1 MAFCTSCGKPIE
13 KTAKFC
19 IHCGEV
25 NKAYENG
32 SAAVM
37 KQTQDKPVEEKKSSE
52 GNYIHPPVNKIK
64 TMDAIKATMPFI
76 IVKGIVQLIVTLVMI
91 VMAIIG
97 IVIITKTGESGVI
110 VVLILG
116 AAFFGIIKFAKRYVL
131 YMIKVAYI
139 AALTS
144 YIKTGE
150 SPKAQGYS
158 GVLAYATNLVKDN
171 FGTANVGFVADA
183 LISGAVHQICKFLFR
198 IGDFLSFIPGLKN
211 VINVLTYIISVA
223 LNFIDEAILSYI
235 FFHQEEKN
243 SWKKAC
249 DAIVYYGQSWKGMF
263 KGAAK
268 VAFSIWGARI
278 VSFFIFM
285 LIGNSFAPTAAAVI
299 ISFILVYALEA
310 IFVEPYMVVIMTKQY
325 YASIENQPLKSDLYA
340 KFTKCSRK
348 FKKLMEK
355 SENEEVPVAA

>member
-13 KTAKFC
+13 ETAKFC

-25 NKAYENG
+25 NKAYDNEI
-32 SAAVM
+32 AVT
-37 KQTQDKPVEEKKSSE
+37 KQTQDKPVEQKKANE
-52 GNYIHPPVNKIK
+52 GSYVHPAVSKIK

-76 IVKGIVQLIVTLVMI
+76 IVKGVVQLIVTLVMI

-97 IVIITKTGESGVI
+97 ILIVSKTGEGGLVVVI
-110 VVLILG
+110 ILG
-116 AAFFGIIKFAKRYVL
+116 TAFYGIIKFAKRYVL
-131 YMIKVAYI
+131 YMIKVANI
-139 AALTS
+139 AALTA

-150 SPKAQGYS
+150 SPKVQGYS
-158 GVLAYATNLVKDN
+158 GVLAYGTSLVKNN
-171 FGTANVGFVADA
+171 FGSANVGFAADA
-183 LISGAVHQICKFLFR
+183 LISGAVHQICRFLFK
-198 IGDFLSFIPGLKN
+198 IGDLLSFIPGAEAI
-211 VINVLTYIISVA
+211 INILTYIIAVA

-285 LIGNSFAPTAAAVI
+285 LIGKSFAGTTAAII
-299 ISFILVYALEA
+299 ISFLLVYALEA
-310 IFVEPYMVVIMTKQY
+310 IFVEPYMVVVMTKQY
-325 YASIENQPLKSDLYA
+325 YASIENQPLKSDLYG
-340 KFTKCSRK
+340 KFQKCSKK

-355 SENEEVPVAA
+355 SETDEVTIAA

>member
-19 IHCGEV
+19 IHCGEM
-25 NKAYENG
+25 NKAYEDEI
-32 SAAVM
+32 AAT
-37 KQTQDKPVEEKKSSE
+37 KQTPDKPVEQKNTNE
-52 GNYIHPPVNKIK
+52 GSYIHPTVSKIK

-91 VMAIIG
+91 FIAIIG
-97 IVIITKTGESGVI
+97 ILIISQTGKGGV
-110 VVLILG
+110 VVVFILG
-116 AAFFGIIKFAKRYVL
+116 AAFYGVIKFAKRYVL
-131 YMIKVAYI
+131 YMIKVANI
-139 AALTS
+139 AALTT

-150 SPKAQGYS
+150 SPKIQGYS
-158 GVLAYATNLVKDN
+158 GVLEYGTSQVKDN
-171 FGTANVGFVADA
+171 FGTANVGFAADA
-183 LISGAVHQICKFLFR
+183 LISGAVHQICRFLFK
-198 IGDFLSFIPGLKN
+198 IGDLLSFIAGAEAI
-211 VINVLTYIISVA
+211 INILTYIIAVA

-243 SWKKAC
+243 AWKKAC

-278 VSFFIFM
+278 ASFLIFM
-285 LIGNSFAPTAAAVI
+285 LIGNTFASTTVAI
-299 ISFILVYALEA
+299 IVSFIMVYALEA
-310 IFVEPYMVVIMTKQY
+310 IFVEPYMVVVMTKQY
-325 YASIENQPLKSDLYA
+325 YASIENQPLKNDLYA
-340 KFTKCSRK
+340 KFQKCSRK

-355 SENEEVPVAA
+355 SENDEVTIAA

>member
-13 KTAKFC
+13 KAAKFC

-37 KQTQDKPVEEKKSSE
+37 KQNKPAEEKKNYE
-52 GNYIHPPVNKIK
+52 GSYIHPSVNKIK

-76 IVKGIVQLIVTLVMI
+76 FVKGIVQLIVTLVMI
-91 VMAIIG
+91 VMAVIG
-97 IVIITKTGESGVI
+97 ILIITQTGEGGVV

-116 AAFFGIIKFAKRYVL
+116 ACFFGIIKFAKRYVL
-131 YMIKVAYI
+131 YMIKIANI
-139 AALTS
+139 AALTA
-144 YIKTGE
+144 YLKTGE
-150 SPKAQGYS
+150 SPKVQGYS
-158 GVLAYATNLVKDN
+158 GVLAYGTSLVKEN
-171 FGTANVGFVADA
+171 FGSANVGFAADA
-183 LISGAVHQICKFLFR
+183 LISGAVHQICRFLFK
-198 IGDFLSFIPGLKN
+198 IGDFLSFIPGLEA
-211 VINVLTYIISVA
+211 VINILTYIIAVA

-278 VSFFIFM
+278 VSFLIFL
-285 LIGNSFAPTAAAVI
+285 LIGKAFAATTVAII
-299 ISFILVYALEA
+299 ISFLLVYALEA
-310 IFVEPYMVVIMTKQY
+310 IFVEPYMVVVMTKQY
-325 YASIENQPLKSDLYA
+325 YASIENQPLKTDLYE
-340 KFTKCSRK
+340 KFRKCSRK
-348 FKKLMEK
+348 FKKLTEN
-355 SENEEVPVAA
+355 SESEEVTAVA